1 MRRFDEETHLHEYQ
15 TGKFTQFPANYLD
28 GTTTIPLKYDFLA
41 AVYVDFS
48 ERNVATSREMRNL
61 QTVAHVTYVVSNMEN
76 INYQVRRVGARE
88 PIC

>member
-1 MRRFDEETHLHEYQ
+1 
-15 TGKFTQFPANYLD
+15 
-28 GTTTIPLKYDFLA
+28 
-41 AVYVDFS
+41 
-48 ERNVATSREMRNL
+48 MRNL